1 MSQMLNLSVFHRIYM
16 LFIVLFE
23 NVCILADPNLTNLT
37 SYGKS
42 K

>member
-1 MSQMLNLSVFHRIYM
+1 MLKFNAFHRIYM
-16 LFIVLFE
+16 LFIVLIE
-23 NVCILADPNLTNLT
+23 NVFILADPNLTNLT

>member
-1 MSQMLNLSVFHRIYM
+1 MLNFSAFHRIYM

-23 NVCILADPNLTNLT
+23 NLLILADPNLTNLT
-37 SYGKS
+37 SYEKS